1 MATNENLEYIKEG
14 LSTQEQILG
23 QAIAG
28 ERFVKKHKN
37 SLIALVAVA
46 IAIICYFGISSFLE
60 AKNLE
65 QNTALYNEVLKNPK
79 QTELIKEL
87 KDKNINLFALFAMS
101 EYKNGN
107 KALID
112 EAIAGVSDKELKQI
126 LLAIKGDKSELMSD
140 YDTLKTGFEALNANN
155 IAGAK
160 LEFSKI
166 PENSSLKDIAK
177 ILLHYQGIKQ
187 WKILS

>member
-37 SLIALVAVA
+37 SI
-46 IAIICYFGISSFLE
+46 IAIVVIAVLAVCYFAISSFLE

-65 QNTALYNEVLKNPK
+65 QNTALYNKVLKNPK
-79 QTELIKEL
+79 QNELISEL
-87 KDKNINLFALFAMS
+87 KAKNINLFALFAIS

-107 KALID
+107 KGLID
-112 EAIAGVSDKELKQI
+112 EAIAGVSDKELRQI
-126 LLAIKGDKSELMSD
+126 LLAIKGEKSELMSD
-140 YDTLKTGFEALNANN
+140 YDTLKAGFEALNSNN
-155 IAGAK
+155 IAAAK

-187 WKILS
+187 